1 MLTRLKLM
9 VTSAMISSLL
19 GWNSVYAGETAEEAI
34 AKAESDLAAAVSAQ
48 AVWYVVDKISGTNAV
63 GIDRLL
69 RKAKKKLK
77 NGDPGEAKRI
87 ANLVSWAAH
96 AGIDQARAQ
105 EDAIPFY

>member
-9 VTSAMISSLL
+9 VTSALISSLL

-77 NGDPGEAKRI
+77 NGDSGEAKRI

-96 AGIDQARAQ
+96 AGIAQARAQ